1 MGFVIDIFVA
11 FLFRVCAKW
20 FRRICSQNWPTAKA
34 TVLRAHVERHGYG
47 CNVVR
52 IPYCYRVNGQR
63 YAATH
68 GQPILFG
75 SGNDWVRD
83 FPSGKEITVRHK
95 PDAPSRSVALI

>member
-11 FLFRVCAKW
+11 FLFRLCAKW
-20 FRRICSQNWPTAKA
+20 FRRIRSRKWPIVTA

-47 CNVVR
+47 CHVVR
-52 IPYCYRVNGQR
+52 IPYSYRVDAQR

-75 SGNDWVRD
+75 SGDDWVRD
-83 FPSGKEITVRHK
+83 FPSGKKIHVRYK
-95 PDAPSRSVALI
+95 PDDPARSVALI